1 MSRTC
6 PGQVTLREAGEDKEK
21 GKRRE
26 EKERD
31 AIAKAAELE
40 PQCRAHVELGI
51 DHVLTL
57 KVPDRRNIIRYHFGL
72 ASLEIDGVTKQVYKM
87 TLVETATALKM
98 LMPPMPR
105 LPTNDTEADND
116 CDVGEGGVSGGDVG
130 GDDGA
135 VAGV

>member
-40 PQCRAHVELGI
+40 PQCRAHVELG
-51 DHVLTL
+51 LTM
-57 KVPDRRNIIRYHFGL
+57 Y
-72 ASLEIDGVTKQVYKM
+72 
-87 TLVETATALKM
+87 
-98 LMPPMPR
+98 
-105 LPTNDTEADND
+105 
-116 CDVGEGGVSGGDVG
+116 
-130 GDDGA
+130 
-135 VAGV
+135 